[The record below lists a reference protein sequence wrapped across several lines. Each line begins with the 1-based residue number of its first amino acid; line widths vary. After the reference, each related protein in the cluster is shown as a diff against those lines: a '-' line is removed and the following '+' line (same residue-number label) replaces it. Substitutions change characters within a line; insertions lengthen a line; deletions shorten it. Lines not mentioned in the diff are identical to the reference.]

1 MYINEA
7 AMSVTPKRPFIRRK
21 SWDYPTDKPTVAIK
35 ILPTNSPDGCV
46 IKSATEKNTRHGWQP
61 TASDLIADDWETIGL

>member
-1 MYINEA
+1 MYIYEA
-7 AMSVTPKRPFIRRK
+7 VMSVTRKKPYIRRK
-21 SWDYPTDKPTVAIK
+21 SWDYPTDRPTVSVK

-46 IKSATEKNTRHGWQP
+46 IKSVTEKITRHGWQP